1 MGPLPL
7 RYDAFGGVWG
17 RERMSDRLVDLTPH
31 MGSRLRALDALIE
44 GRLGPLIDE
53 AVDAAR
59 RMLATS
65 QEPFGWHFIDAGSGD
80 LPDGIRSVAVFVLPA
95 GTSPP
100 GHYHPNSTQHMRVL
114 AGRATVTF
122 RAAESHAH
130 HHQVRYGVGAWRPW
144 LVIPQSV
151 VHELEVMPEEELV
164 VLSFHTVPQE
174 DLLEVSSAGERT
186 YADPAET

>member
-1 MGPLPL
+1 MT
-7 RYDAFGGVWG
+7 
-17 RERMSDRLVDLTPH
+17 DRLVDLTPH

-44 GRLGPLIDE
+44 GELRPLIDE

-59 RMLATS
+59 RMLVTS
-65 QEPFGWHFIDAGSGD
+65 QEPFGWQFIDVGSGD

-95 GTSPP
+95 GTCPP
-100 GHYHPNSTQHMRVL
+100 GHHHPNSTQHMRVL
-114 AGRATVTF
+114 AGQATVTL
-122 RAAESHAH
+122 RSTGSPAH
-130 HHQVRYGVGAWRPW
+130 HDPVRYGVGAQAPW

-151 VHELEVMPEEELV
+151 VHELEVLPGEELV

-186 YADPAET
+186 YTDPAEA